1 MPESRDGCGGRLMA
15 EFPSGIT
22 EQTDLD
28 PGVCAGR
35 RKDEDEE
42 FERQVGW
49 QLQGELG
56 ECRLVIAVDMMWE
69 RLVQD
74 QKSQHTESSC
84 NCRYPDYLFV
94 IREIGS
100 LP

>member
-1 MPESRDGCGGRLMA
+1 MPESRDGCGGRLLA

-22 EQTDLD
+22 EQTGLD

-49 QLQGELG
+49 QLQGEFG
-56 ECRLVIAVDMMWE
+56 DCRLLIAADMMWE
-69 RLVQD
+69 RLVQG
-74 QKSQHTESSC
+74 QKSQHIESSC
-84 NCRYPDYLFV
+84 KCRYPDYLFV